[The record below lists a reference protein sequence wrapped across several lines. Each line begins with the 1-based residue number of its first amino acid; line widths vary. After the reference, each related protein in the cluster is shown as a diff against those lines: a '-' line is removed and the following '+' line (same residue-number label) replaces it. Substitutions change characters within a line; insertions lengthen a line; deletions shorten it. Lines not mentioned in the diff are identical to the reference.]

1 MLSTVTSIVTG
12 VLIGYFGIPLIQKSG
27 ITEYMNK
34 KIGEYEY
41 ERAERTRKEKEAFD
55 LFIERKEEAQ
65 SIFLTDLSKNFVQNS
80 NDFCEKE
87 LNSDYEKNDK
97 KLYNLIDKLNN
108 TENFENIFNNKIK
121 QCLEEL
127 SSKMNKLNVDH
138 LNILLIGPTG
148 VGKSFLIN
156 TILQL
161 DKKSKA
167 KTKNSKPSTKT
178 FTQYESKKVP
188 NIRLIDSRGLEK
200 GNYNTEVFIKEVVN
214 FIEQKELKGNPD
226 EFIHCIWYCVTGT
239 RFEDIEEEIL
249 VKLNQLYDD
258 NKLPIIVVYTQAIVP
273 EYYNAIEN
281 EIRKIKKNIEYIPVI
296 AQDIKI
302 SDNQYV
308 KSKNLDKL
316 LMKSV
321 EKSKNAV
328 YSSVFSSLRKNILN
342 ETEKDINQNYKN
354 IIKDL
359 QKFTAFNGNFSLL
372 PTFDDQKEYKNIFKS
387 ILYGEKSKNKLKLE
401 SQSLIQTFSQ
411 EIITKNEKII
421 NNCLEHYVSKEA
433 IILANELIEI
443 QTQVNIEKEGNFRN
457 IKNKKQLIK
466 MVTPDVKKS
475 LEQNAYNFGHLN
487 YIKFF
492 PEKLLS
498 VLSEKI
504 RKHYNYL
511 IMDISTKSVINSK
524 IKEQFQKILSSIE
537 TIKIKK

>member
-200 GNYNTEVFIKEVVN
+200 GNYNTEVFIKDVVN
-214 FIEQKELKGNPD
+214 YIEQKELNGNPD

-249 VKLNQLYDD
+249 FKLNELYDD

-354 IIKDL
+354 IIEDL

-372 PTFDDQKEYKNIFKS
+372 PTFDDQKEYNENDNNI
-387 ILYGEKSKNKLKLE
+387 LK
-401 SQSLIQTFSQ
+401 
-411 EIITKNEKII
+411 
-421 NNCLEHYVSKEA
+421 
-433 IILANELIEI
+433 
-443 QTQVNIEKEGNFRN
+443 
-457 IKNKKQLIK
+457 
-466 MVTPDVKKS
+466 
-475 LEQNAYNFGHLN
+475 
-487 YIKFF
+487 
-492 PEKLLS
+492 
-498 VLSEKI
+498 
-504 RKHYNYL
+504 
-511 IMDISTKSVINSK
+511 
-524 IKEQFQKILSSIE
+524 
-537 TIKIKK
+537 